1 MPKAYQFK
9 KGMQLHPF
17 SDQSGVALYN
27 AESTALSSVKAS
39 LVDIEKWL
47 QTDEEQL
54 TPSQLE
60 VIQELLQTGFIEL
73 VEE

>member
-39 LVDIEKWL
+39 MVDIKKWL
-47 QTDEEQL
+47 QTEEDL
-54 TPSQLE
+54 LKPSQVE
-60 VIQELLQTGFIEL
+60 VIQELLQTGLIEL